1 MCLYEALS
9 SGSIRLLRLL
19 PDHDR
24 IVVGLVSFPLSDNI
38 PAFEALSY
46 AWGTEA
52 VTEHIYCIT
61 DPADQSKSTETPFA
75 VSPHLYEGLRCLR
88 ATAIGGRPH
97 WIWIDAICINQQNAK
112 EKAIQVPMMSDIYS
126 KAQRVV
132 LWPGKADANS
142 GDAMSRIPE
151 LAAKMSEIEDLLG
164 VTHKSAR
171 FVHYRRKITN
181 LC

>member
-1 MCLYEALS
+1 MSLYETLP
-9 SGSIRLLRLL
+9 SGSVRLLRLL

-24 IVVGLVSFPLSDNI
+24 IVVGLVSYLLSDNV
-38 PAFEALSY
+38 PASEALSY

-52 VTEHIYCIT
+52 STEHIYCIT
-61 DPADQSKSTETPFA
+61 DPADQRKSTETPFA

-97 WIWIDAICINQQNAK
+97 WIWIDAICINQQDAK

-132 LWPGKADANS
+132 VWLGKADANS
-142 GDAMSRIPE
+142 EDVMRKIPE
-151 LAAKMSEIEDLLG
+151 LAAKMSEIEDLQG
-164 VTHKSAR
+164 VNHKSAR
-171 FVHYRRKITN
+171 HVHHRRKTTS